1 MNKIY
6 FLFFFLF
13 GCFSSFAQ
21 NARVQFIHN
30 SPVPGTN
37 GGPIIDIYVNDV
49 LYPGLDS
56 FTFRTA
62 SPFLE
67 IAPNANSVVK
77 IFHSPSTLMDTPMV
91 VLGLGN
97 LQADSS
103 YTVMVN
109 GVHPFIP
116 GLPFITVV
124 VNRNIP
130 TTSLSDTTFSLN
142 LFHGGILVPP
152 LQVRAQGQGNLFN
165 AQFGQYTAYTELEKK
180 IYYLDVDIQNIGFL
194 LTYEADFTQI
204 PCDVALMFVSGV
216 AIGIPELGLFVVC
229 QDGSITQLPLTPIA
243 RVQWVNNSPD
253 SEYDIYLD
261 ENKII
266 SDLGYLEAT
275 LFDFLPADQLL
286 EFKLAPAGSASVDDA
301 VATINVG
308 FENAK
313 SAVVAINGK
322 LGNPEYPLSAAG
334 KQSAREQAVNPLL
347 FEYTVG
353 HAAPGIDS
361 VTISIK
367 DVGLLQDSIAYNT
380 YTDYSSFD
388 TGVYYMD
395 FRSSETGELI
405 KTFII
410 DVTEDFLG
418 RSMTMLL
425 NGTLEADGDVTLW
438 GLYADGTLIQF
449 ESLGYSR
456 IQLIHNSLTDS
467 VDVYFNTEL
476 YAENLHYRSAT
487 KYLNIPSGID
497 INISVRPTGSVFADT
512 TTLEQIFVF
521 EDDVDYILVLN
532 GLAGDM
538 SDSLQWSV
546 KANARV
552 QADDPD
558 KVDVLAF
565 HGGKGLEGID
575 MNVRDGFNLFENV
588 LLNSFSDYVSVDPL
602 EYLLDINANGIQ
614 DVLYSFFGEFN
625 LYEGRSITLMTS
637 GIVDGD
643 PDFTLLGILADG
655 TVFELP
661 QRSFAYVQFINN
673 ASLAVMDVYL
683 NDSLYLDNFN
693 TRNATGF
700 IPFNA
705 GTNFS
710 LAFALADSDDVDD
723 AFYRIDLT
731 LDGGKNYILVATG
744 SRNNA
749 MFPFEVILR
758 DDARQ
763 FARDLQ
769 SINLHFVHA
778 AAVSQALTFK
788 TLDDALLVDSIAY
801 GEFSDYLPMNASYQ
815 LLRVTNAVNGN
826 LVDVYE
832 FDSRD
837 YAGKG
842 ITILARGYLSS
853 AEFELLAI
861 MNDGTFKKLPTR
873 KFSKLQFIDVSNT
886 EEPKDIY
893 LNGNLWLDDFV
904 SDSATVFLDVVADRV
919 NEFAIAAA
927 DSESSD
933 DAVSIFEYNL
943 SKDSLHTLYLA
954 GGNDLQS
961 DPFVWRMN
969 NSSRMRASA
978 DSLIDMNIYHA
989 ANTLP
994 ALGVNIINTG
1004 IWTNNLAYN
1013 QVSNYATYGAGKFY
1027 IELYN
1032 QSNLQTLNTFYT
1044 DLSDL
1049 EGEVLQFFIKSP
1061 DSDSTDI
1068 ELAAVLSD
1076 GSILYFPTVTFTNVQ
1091 FLQNV
1096 PGLALDLYVDGFKLL
1111 DSMEY
1116 LNGTNFL
1123 TLPSNIPVLLEWAP
1137 AGQVPAD
1144 SLGSLEFIFEAD
1156 SIYLL
1161 IFNGLEGDDEFP
1173 VELVVYDQAQTE
1185 GSSQFNL
1192 EMAVFHGSAGT
1203 GPLDILIRGTNVNVT
1218 NLNYS
1223 EVAAYRSVEINR
1235 VLFDLK
1241 LSGEDEILFTYEA
1254 NLIPFGSRAGVVFAS
1269 GQIDGPQPFGL
1280 YLLLDNGTV
1289 IPFVYKPLASIQLIH
1304 NALIGNV
1311 DVYLGQEKIL
1321 SNMNFKEA
1329 TPFIELPALT
1339 PLVFG
1344 FAEPDSES
1352 VADTFAMFTLTLA
1365 NSSTNIAIA
1374 SGLIGSTE
1382 VPFDLRIYDKARRT
1396 AVAGGVDILSFN
1408 GIPDHG
1414 AFDLKIQGGPLLVD
1428 SLVFGEYENYFNLP
1442 QATYT
1447 IELNS
1452 NENQELAA
1460 RYLMSLNAL
1469 VGQAITLFSAGYRY
1483 EEPLYE
1489 MWIALS
1495 NGVTFPLDII
1505 TSTSALPEA
1514 ISGLKVFPNPANH
1527 SVQIALELNTKL
1539 SEVSVELYS
1548 LNGQLVKRIS
1558 YPDVE
1563 SGTQSI
1569 QFPVFDLTTGMYKVL
1584 LKSGHGTVSASLLI
1598 LR

>member
-6 FLFFFLF
+6 TFIIFFFI
-13 GCFSSFAQ
+13 CFQSFAQ

-30 SPVPGTN
+30 SPIPGTN
-37 GGPIIDIYVNDV
+37 EGPVMDLYVNDS
-49 LYPGLDS
+49 LYTELDS

-62 SPFLE
+62 TPFLQ
-67 IAPNANSVVK
+67 IAPNSNSIVK
-77 IFHSPSTLMDTPMV
+77 FRLSPSTQSDPPLAVFLLGDLM
-91 VLGLGN
+91 
-97 LQADSS
+97 ADSS

-109 GVHPFIP
+109 GVYPSIP
-116 GLPFITVV
+116 GLPFINLI

-130 TTSLSDTTFSLN
+130 LTSMSDSTFSLN

-165 AQFGQYTAYTELEKK
+165 AQFGQYTAYTELDKK
-180 IYYLDVDIQNIGFL
+180 VYYLDVDIQNIGFL
-194 LTYEADFTQI
+194 LTYEADFSQI
-204 PCDVALMFVSGV
+204 PCDVALMFLSGV

-275 LFDFLPADQLL
+275 LFDFLPADELL
-286 EFKLAPAGSASVDDA
+286 EFKLAPAGSSSADEAVASV
-301 VATINVG
+301 NVG

-313 SAVVAINGK
+313 SAVVSINGK
-322 LGNPEYPLSAAG
+322 LGNSAYPISASG
-334 KQSAREQAVNPLL
+334 KQGAREQALNPQQ
-347 FEYTVG
+347 FEYTIG
-353 HAAPGIDS
+353 HAAPGLDS

-367 DVGLLQDSIAYNT
+367 DAGLLQDSVAYNT
-380 YTDYSSFD
+380 YTSYFSLVE
-388 TGVYYMD
+388 GIYYMD

-410 DVTEDFLG
+410 DVTEEYLG
-418 RSMTMLL
+418 KSMTMLL
-425 NGTLEADGDVTLW
+425 NGTLDPDGDVKLW
-438 GLYADGTLIQF
+438 GLFADGTLIAF

-456 IQLIHNSLTDS
+456 IQLIHNSQTDS

-487 KYLNIPSGID
+487 KYLNIPSGIE
-497 INISVRPTGSVFADT
+497 INISIRPAGSAFADT
-512 TTLEQIFVF
+512 TTMEQIFVF
-521 EDDVDYILVLN
+521 GDDVDYILVLS

-538 SDSLQWSV
+538 ADSLRWSV
-546 KANARV
+546 KDQARV
-552 QADDPD
+552 HAMEPD

-565 HGGKGLEGID
+565 HGGKGLDAID
-575 MNVRDGFNLFENV
+575 LNVRDGFNLFENV
-588 LLNSFSDYVSVDPL
+588 VFNGFSEYVSINPQ
-602 EYLLDINANGIQ
+602 EYLLDINVNGIQ
-614 DVLYSFFGEFN
+614 DVLFSFFGEFN

-683 NDSLYLDNFN
+683 NDTLFLNNFN
-693 TRNATGF
+693 TRNATGY

-705 GTNFS
+705 GTDFS
-710 LAFALADSDDVDD
+710 LAFAPADSDDVDD
-723 AFYRIDLT
+723 AFYSVDLT

-788 TLDDALLVDSIAY
+788 TLDEVLLVDSIAY
-801 GEFSDYLPMNASYQ
+801 GQFSDYLPMNASYQ
-815 LLRVTNAVNGN
+815 LLRVTNAVSGN

-832 FDSRD
+832 FDSRE

-861 MNDGTFKKLPTR
+861 MNDGTFKKLPAR
-873 KFSKLQFIDVSNT
+873 KFSKLQFIDVSDAP
-886 EEPKDIY
+886 EPRDIY

-904 SDSATVFLDVVADRV
+904 SDSATAFLDVVADRL
-919 NEFAIAAA
+919 NEFAIAPA

-933 DAVSIFEYNL
+933 DALSIFEYNL

-961 DPFVWRMN
+961 NPFVWRMN
-969 NSSRMRASA
+969 NSSRIQATA
-978 DSLIDMNIYHA
+978 DSLFDMNIYHA
-989 ANTLP
+989 GHSLP

-1004 IWTNNLAYN
+1004 IWTSNLSYN
-1013 QVSNYATYGAGKFY
+1013 QVSNYSTYAAGKYY
-1027 IELYN
+1027 IEIFR
-1032 QSNLQTLNTFYT
+1032 QSNLQTLSTFYA
-1044 DLSDL
+1044 DLSGL
-1049 EGEVLQFFIKSP
+1049 EGEALHFFIKNSA
-1061 DSDSTDI
+1061 SDSTEI
-1068 ELAAVLSD
+1068 VLGAVSSE
-1076 GSILYFPTVTFTNVQ
+1076 GNIIYFSPVTFTDVQ

-1096 PGLALDLYVDGFKLL
+1096 PGLAIDLYVDGFKLL
-1111 DSMEY
+1111 DSINY
-1116 LNGTNFL
+1116 LQATSFL
-1123 TLPSNIPVLLEWAP
+1123 SIPANIPVLLEWAP
-1137 AGQVPAD
+1137 AGQAPAD
-1144 SLGSLEFIFEAD
+1144 SLGSIEFNFESD
-1156 SIYLL
+1156 SSYLL
-1161 IFNGLEGDDEFP
+1161 IFNGLEADDEFP
-1173 VELVVYDQAQTE
+1173 VELLVYDQAKTE

-1203 GPLDILIRGTNVNVT
+1203 GPLDISIRGTNVNVS
-1218 NLNYS
+1218 NIAFS
-1223 EVAAYRSVEINR
+1223 EVADYRPVEINR

-1241 LSGEDEILFTYEA
+1241 LTGEDEILFTYEA

-1269 GQIDGPQPFGL
+1269 GQIDGPEPFGL

-1289 IPFVYKPLASIQLIH
+1289 IPFVYKPLASIQLVH

-1321 SNMNFKEA
+1321 SNMNFREA

-1352 VADTFAMFTLTLA
+1352 VADTFAMFTLILA
-1365 NSSTNIAIA
+1365 NSSTNIAMA
-1374 SGLIGSTE
+1374 SGVRGSSET
-1382 VPFDLRIYDKARRT
+1382 PFDLRIFDKARRIAT
-1396 AVAGGVDILSFN
+1396 TGGVDILSFN

-1414 AFDLKIQGGPLLVD
+1414 AYDVKIQGGPLLVD
-1428 SLVFGEYENYFNLP
+1428 SLEFGEYQNYFNLP

-1447 IELNS
+1447 LELTS
-1452 NENQELAA
+1452 NENQNLAA

-1505 TSTSALPEA
+1505 TSTSELPSA
-1514 ISGLKVFPNPANH
+1514 ISAFRIFPNPASH
-1527 SVQIALELNTKL
+1527 STQIVLDLNSKL
-1539 SEVSVELYS
+1539 SGVSIELYT
-1548 LNGQLVKRIS
+1548 LNGQLVKKMAHNFL
-1558 YPDVE
+1558 E
-1563 SGTQSI
+1563 TGTQSVQI
-1569 QFPVFDLTTGMYKVL
+1569 PVGELTGGMYKVL
-1584 LKSGHGTVSASLLI
+1584 LKSDQGTVSASLLI